1 MSTER
6 ANDELRELAR
16 GIHPAILSSGGLA
29 PALKGIARR
38 SPIPVMLDLQAHD
51 RLPERIEVTAY
62 YVVAEALTNA
72 AKHSQA
78 SAVHVTVALADG
90 DVRLSISDDGVGGA
104 DEAGSGLI
112 GLKDRVGA
120 AGGTMAVE
128 SPPAKV
134 PTSPSSF
141 PWPSLITA

>member
-1 MSTER
+1 M
-6 ANDELRELAR
+6 LA
-16 GIHPAILSSGGLA
+16 A
-29 PALKGIARR
+29 
-38 SPIPVMLDLQAHD
+38 D

-104 DEAGSGLI
+104 DKAGSGLV
-112 GLKDRVGA
+112 DCRQSRR
-120 AGGTMAVE
+120 GGGRNNGRGE
-128 SPPAKV
+128 PPRQRYPLHRRA
-134 PTSPSSF
+134 SRGRAS
-141 PWPSLITA
+141 ITV

>member
-16 GIHPAILSSGGLA
+16 GIHPAILSTGGLA

-38 SPIPVMLDLQAHD
+38 SPIPVMLDLEAHD

-78 SAVHVTVALADG
+78 SAVHVTVAL
-90 DVRLSISDDGVGGA
+90 
-104 DEAGSGLI
+104 
-112 GLKDRVGA
+112 DRRRRPV
-120 AGGTMAVE
+120 VDQ
-128 SPPAKV
+128 
-134 PTSPSSF
+134 
-141 PWPSLITA
+141 